1 MSNKMSDKMSDN
13 FICTQC
19 NFNCRYSS
27 NYNQHLNTAKHKLLT
42 NADKKVCHG
51 DSYICKC
58 GKKYKHRQSFY
69 RHKTSCVSNKNV
81 NTMTTNKNEINDSVN
96 SKESLILTLLAQNKD
111 LMSLLASQQQ
121 QHGEDVKEYKEE
133 TKYLVETI
141 QEQSATIQEQS
152 ATIQKTIK
160 DIIPK
165 IGNNNTNNT
174 TNNNNKFNLQ
184 VFLNEDCKDAI
195 NFSEFIEN
203 IKVTT
208 EDLENQSQ
216 IGYVEGISKLFL
228 ENIKELG
235 VNKRPIHCTDKKRNT
250 LYIKENDEW
259 DKEGSQ
265 DQLLHGIKVVTG
277 RAHQRLCDMKEE
289 NPEEYSDMDS
299 DFSNKCMN
307 IQRSLLPGFPRE
319 TTFGK
324 VVDSISSG
332 SIVDREPTL
341 K

>member
-1 MSNKMSDKMSDN
+1 MMTKNDNETPKTTTQYKCECGKMYKYRQGLCAHKKKCNNKLTVNVAIQPDNTDYKTLFLAAMSQNNEIMN
-13 FICTQC
+13 
-19 NFNCRYSS
+19 
-27 NYNQHLNTAKHKLLT
+27 LLT
-42 NADKKVCHG
+42 
-51 DSYICKC
+51 
-58 GKKYKHRQSFY
+58 
-69 RHKTSCVSNKNV
+69 T
-81 NTMTTNKNEINDSVN
+81 
-96 SKESLILTLLAQNKD
+96 
-111 LMSLLASQQQ
+111 Q
-121 QHGEDVKEYKEE
+121 QHEHKEE
-133 TKYLVETI
+133 TKCLVETI

-152 ATIQKTIK
+152 ATMQKTIK

-165 IGNNNTNNT
+165 IGNNNNT
-174 TNNNNKFNLQ
+174 TNNNKFNLQ
-184 VFLNEDCKDAI
+184 VFLNEECKDAI

-208 EDLENQSQ
+208 EDLENQAQ
-216 IGYVEGISKLFL
+216 LGYIGGISKLFL
-228 ENIKELG
+228 ENMKELG
-235 VNKRPIHCTDKKRNT
+235 INKRPIHCTDKKRNT

-265 DQLLHGIKVVTG
+265 DQLLQGIKVVTG

-332 SIVDREPTL
+332 SIVEKEP
-341 K
+341 